1 MGWGTHERRIPP
13 SGREHETGLRNQ
25 IYLLQAGID
34 TFVRSWVPRGG
45 SIIGMVIRH
54 GEAFTISDHLTV
66 WSNGEPLY
74 PPTVC
79 YAYLPSDAAGA
90 ALHQVRL
97 SGEPPPG
104 PPPVNVDP
112 HPV

>member
-45 SIIGMVIRH
+45 SIIGMGIRH
-54 GEAFTISDHLTV
+54 GEAFTISDHLPG
-66 WSNGEPLY
+66 WPNGEPLY
-74 PPTVC
+74 RPTVC
-79 YAYLPSDAAGA
+79 YAYLPSDAAA
-90 ALHQVRL
+90 ATPSRPPT
-97 SGEPPPG
+97 SGEPA
-104 PPPVNVDP
+104 P
-112 HPV
+112 H